1 MSITH
6 DVTFEQDARDRQAE
20 PAPDWGD
27 VIPFDGAPAP
37 VAGSDAAG
45 MDAEALPFPE
55 WAAIYREEP
64 WALDLEWPYFEDWQ
78 EAA

>member
-6 DVTFEQDARDRQAE
+6 DVTFEQDQLDRADLL
-20 PAPDWGD
+20 PDWGD
-27 VIPFDGAPAP
+27 VIPFDGAPSP
-37 VAGSDAAG
+37 AGTDAAG

-55 WAAIYREEP
+55 WAAIYAQEP